1 MLGAMSR
8 SPDPQSDLFGSP
20 PAEAARR
27 EPLVEPPQHPPELA
41 VLGAGL
47 PRTVRLG
54 TSSWAFPGWR
64 GLVYG
69 GAAQRDGTLSRAGLG
84 AYARHP
90 LFRTVG
96 VDRGFYAPVPEET
109 LERYA
114 ADVPADFRFL
124 LKAHA
129 ALTTPRSASRPAFLE
144 GVPDLFLDATH
155 ARAAVIEPAQRALG
169 ERLGVLLFQFPP
181 LPPVVWRHR
190 GELLARL
197 HDFLR
202 ALPADVRCALEWRN
216 PEILGA
222 DYRQMLAAVG
232 ALHAPCSH
240 PRMPHVDEQGFDGG
254 AQAALVIRWLLG
266 HGRGYDEARA
276 AFAPFDRLVEPDE
289 PVRERIAALVADAT
303 RAGRESFV
311 IVNNKAEGS
320 APLSVEQLARRLV
333 RDR

>member
-1 MLGAMSR
+1 MPR
-8 SPDPQSDLFGSP
+8 SPDPQNDLFGAP
-20 PAEAARR
+20 PAPAPRR
-27 EPLVEPPQHPPELA
+27 EPRVEPAAHTAELA
-41 VLGAGL
+41 ALGARL
-47 PRTVRLG
+47 PPTVRLG

-69 GAAQRDGTLSRAGLG
+69 GAEQRETALSRAGLG
-84 AYARHP
+84 AYGRHP

-96 VDRGFYAPVPEET
+96 VDRGFYVPVPEET

-129 ALTTPRSASRPAFLE
+129 ALTTPRSASRPGFLE
-144 GVPDLFLDATH
+144 GVPDLFLDVAH
-155 ARAAVIEPAQRALG
+155 ARAAVIEPARRALG

-181 LPPVVWRHR
+181 LPPPVWRHR

-197 HDFLR
+197 HEFLR
-202 ALPADVRCALEWRN
+202 ALPGDVRYALEWRN
-216 PEILGA
+216 PDILGA
-222 DYRQMLAAVG
+222 DYREMLAAAG

-240 PRMPHVDEQGFDGG
+240 PRMPNVDEQGFDGA
-254 AQAALVIRWLLG
+254 AQDALVIRWLLG
-266 HGRGYDEARA
+266 HRRGYDEARA

-289 PVRERIAALVADAT
+289 PVRERIATLIAEAT
-303 RAGRESFV
+303 RARRDCFV

-320 APLSVEQLARRLV
+320 SPLSVERLARRLV
-333 RDR
+333 LGR

>member
-1 MLGAMSR
+1 LK
-8 SPDPQSDLFGSP
+8 PDSQPDLFGTP
-20 PAEAARR
+20 PRAPRR
-27 EPLVEPPQHPPELA
+27 EQVVEPAPHSPA
-41 VLGAGL
+41 LGALAASL
-47 PRTVRLG
+47 PLSVRLG

-69 GAAQRDGTLSRAGLG
+69 GAEQRDSALSRAGLR
-84 AYARHP
+84 AYAQHP

-96 VDRGFYAPVPEET
+96 VDRGFYVPVPEET
-109 LERYA
+109 LGRYA

-144 GVPDLFLDATH
+144 GVPDLFLDVGH
-155 ARAAVIEPAQRALG
+155 ARAAVVEPALRALG

-181 LPPVVWRHR
+181 LPPAVWHHR

-197 HDFLR
+197 HAFLR
-202 ALPADVRCALEWRN
+202 AIPPGVLSALEWRN
-216 PEILGA
+216 PEILGE
-222 DYRQMLAAVG
+222 DYRQMLADVG
-232 ALHAPCSH
+232 AVHAHCSH
-240 PRMPHVDEQGFDGG
+240 PRMPHVDEQGFAGG
-254 AQAALVIRWLLG
+254 EQRALVIRWLLG

-289 PVRERIAALVADAT
+289 PVRERIATLIADAV
-303 RAGRESFV
+303 RAGRECFV

-320 APLSVEQLARRLV
+320 SPLSVERLAGRIVAAR
-333 RDR
+333 

>member
-1 MLGAMSR
+1 MSR
-8 SPDPQSDLFGSP
+8 RSDPQADLFGAELA
-20 PAEAARR
+20 PAPRR
-27 EPLVEPPQHPPELA
+27 ERRVEPAAHSSELVA
-41 VLGAGL
+41 LGASL
-47 PRTVRLG
+47 PPTLRLG

-69 GAAQRDGTLSRAGLG
+69 GVEQRDSTLSRAGLE

-109 LERYA
+109 LSRYA
-114 ADVPADFRFL
+114 AAVPADFRFL

-144 GVPDLFLDATH
+144 GVPDLFLDVAH
-155 ARAAVIEPAQRALG
+155 ARAAVVEPAQRALG

-181 LPPVVWRHR
+181 LPPGVWRHR

-202 ALPADVRCALEWRN
+202 ALPADVTYALEWRN

-222 DYRQMLAAVG
+222 DYGQMLGAAG
-232 ALHAPCSH
+232 AVHAPCSH
-240 PRMPHVDEQGFDGG
+240 PRMPHVDEQGVDGAG
-254 AQAALVIRWLLG
+254 QRALVIRWLLV
-266 HGRGYDEARA
+266 HRRGYDEARA
-276 AFAPFDRLVEPDE
+276 AFAPFDRLVEPDDA
-289 PVRERIAALVADAT
+289 VRERIATLVASAV
-303 RAGRESFV
+303 RAGRETFV

-320 APLSVEQLARRLV
+320 APLSIERLARELAGTR
-333 RDR
+333 

>member
-1 MLGAMSR
+1 VTADSQR
-8 SPDPQSDLFGSP
+8 DLFGAP
-20 PAEAARR
+20 PARAARR
-27 EPLVEPPQHPPELA
+27 EATVEPAAQPAALA
-41 VLGAGL
+41 TLGASL
-47 PRTVRLG
+47 PPMLRLG

-69 GAAQRDGTLSRAGLG
+69 GAEQRESKLSRTGLS

-109 LERYA
+109 LARYA

-129 ALTTPRSASRPAFLE
+129 ALTTPRSAPRPAFLE
-144 GVPDLFLDATH
+144 GVPDLFLDVAH
-155 ARAAVIEPAQRALG
+155 ARTAVIEPALRVLG
-169 ERLGVLLFQFPP
+169 ERLGVLLFQFSP
-181 LPPVVWRHR
+181 LPAAVWRHR
-190 GELLARL
+190 AELLARV

-202 ALPADVRCALEWRN
+202 ALPAGVRYALEWRN
-216 PEILGA
+216 PEILDD
-222 DYRQMLAAVG
+222 DYREMLAAAG

-240 PRMPHVDEQGFDGG
+240 PRMPHVDEQGFTGD

-289 PVRERIAALVADAT
+289 PVRERIAALVAEAV
-303 RAGRESFV
+303 RAGRECFV

-320 APLSVEQLARRLV
+320 SPLSVERLARRVL